1 MSADQLSTEQLED
14 LVREAASGRADEP
27 RFADH
32 VTITENTNE

>member
-1 MSADQLSTEQLED
+1 MSAKLSAEKLED

-27 RFADH
+27 RLADH